1 MPWPFPKR
9 NGDFGRWSY
18 FDSMGFEYLSC
29 QKIGTSLLKLGKEW
43 NQTSSQSWTTII
55 FFLQFWWINWCF
67 IYFGHGKRPETARRA
82 QAEAPAAPM
91 ILLLSA
97 ANQNP
102 VRKQSI
108 NSTYIKYS
116 WYIINSPGQN
126 GPNSKQAE
134 NGDSYKLKKKKPCY
148 NLLFTIFAVKRINT
162 NINTTTHKHNCWD
175 KLLSS
180 AFGSCTAQSTCTV
193 HLWYF
198 IV

>member
-1 MPWPFPKR
+1 MILFWFH
-9 NGDFGRWSY
+9 
-18 FDSMGFEYLSC
+18 GFW
-29 QKIGTSLLKLGKEW
+29 ISLLSENWDLLAEAGKRVKS
-43 NQTSSQSWTTII
+43 NIQSELDYHN

-116 WYIINSPGQN
+116 WYVINSPGQN

-134 NGDSYKLKKKKPCY
+134 NGDSYKLKKKS
-148 NLLFTIFAVKRINT
+148 FVTIFFLPFSLLKELILILILLLL
-162 NINTTTHKHNCWD
+162 INTTVET
-175 KLLSS
+175 SS
-180 AFGSCTAQSTCTV
+180 
-193 HLWYF
+193 
-198 IV
+198 